1 VLPGGA
7 ERTYRQLAAQADA
20 LGTALQPGDLA
31 AIECDNSPA
40 SLAAYLGCVRRDTPV
55 ALLAADLDAQLRERL
70 YGHFG
75 ISSVFR
81 PAEGW
86 LRLRDRG
93 PAMHPRLALLLSTS
107 GSTGAPKLVRLSMD
121 NLLANARSIAEY
133 LSLDERARAATL
145 LPQQYSFGLSVI
157 HSHLLSG
164 ASLALTSA
172 SVAER
177 AFWNFFEES
186 RANSLSGVPAT
197 FEMLRRMRIERMAL
211 PHLRTL
217 TQAGGRLAPASVAWF
232 AELARSRGWRLFVMY
247 GQTEATARI
256 AYLPPEKALEHPD
269 SIGQAIPGG
278 RIELL
283 DAEGRT
289 IERAGEV
296 GELVYHGPNVMLGYA
311 QHPDDLA
318 RGDEFHGRLRTGDL
332 AERDAAGLHYIRGR
346 LSRFVKVFGNRV
358 GLDDVE
364 ARLQTLAPGAVATG
378 RDDLLVLCGT
388 EADRLAAATQTLAE
402 LYRIHK
408 SAITPFAVTEIPRN
422 ESGKVL
428 YADILALFDAAKAAR

>member
-1 VLPGGA
+1 
-7 ERTYRQLAAQADA
+7 
-20 LGTALQPGDLA
+20 
-31 AIECDNSPA
+31 
-40 SLAAYLGCVRRDTPV
+40 
-55 ALLAADLDAQLRERL
+55 
-70 YGHFG
+70 
-75 ISSVFR
+75 
-81 PAEGW
+81 
-86 LRLRDRG
+86 
-93 PAMHPRLALLLSTS
+93 MHPRLALLLSTS

-247 GQTEATARI
+247 G
-256 AYLPPEKALEHPD
+256 
-269 SIGQAIPGG
+269 
-278 RIELL
+278 
-283 DAEGRT
+283 
-289 IERAGEV
+289 
-296 GELVYHGPNVMLGYA
+296 
-311 QHPDDLA
+311 
-318 RGDEFHGRLRTGDL
+318 
-332 AERDAAGLHYIRGR
+332 
-346 LSRFVKVFGNRV
+346 
-358 GLDDVE
+358 
-364 ARLQTLAPGAVATG
+364 
-378 RDDLLVLCGT
+378 
-388 EADRLAAATQTLAE
+388 
-402 LYRIHK
+402 
-408 SAITPFAVTEIPRN
+408 
-422 ESGKVL
+422 
-428 YADILALFDAAKAAR
+428 